1 MGGIFRRTKNISIF
15 KQGSKKLEQLKY
27 LLRLRNPTTIMAYVV
42 QLHNGIYSRS
52 AVQYLERIASS
63 VLDRSKPIILIA
75 HQFTGESIM
84 AFNETIRQLNV
95 SQNKM
100 TPN

>member
-1 MGGIFRRTKNISIF
+1 
-15 KQGSKKLEQLKY
+15 
-27 LLRLRNPTTIMAYVV
+27 MAYVV

-95 SQNKM
+95 RKKIHLSSTFNSIEIYHFRWR
-100 TPN
+100 